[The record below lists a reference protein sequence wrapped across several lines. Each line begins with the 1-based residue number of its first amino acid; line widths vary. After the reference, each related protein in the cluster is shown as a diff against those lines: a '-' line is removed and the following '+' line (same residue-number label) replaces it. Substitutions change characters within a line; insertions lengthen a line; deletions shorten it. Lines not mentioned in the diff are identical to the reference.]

1 MSGVEGVAVTDVDRR
16 WVRRG
21 GLLELPGNRR
31 LVWSMAEGSRGR
43 RWRGVS
49 THGDGRMEAA
59 LLVETAPGGTLS
71 RLELATGE
79 GLLTLHPGGDPVRL
93 HGNVVRPGGVDHVSL
108 PWSPAHLLLVGV
120 SPITAAIGVAGAAA
134 CIGVGEGSSVA
145 VVEAG
150 IDLRL
155 RLATWRVA
163 RVGERRWR
171 LLAADGGA
179 SLVLE
184 LDGDGL
190 PTAPEAA
197 SWPLEL
203 DTSGR

>member
-1 MSGVEGVAVTDVDRR
+1 MTDAGAPR
-16 WVRRG
+16 VRRG
-21 GLLELPGNRR
+21 GLLGLPGNRR

-59 LLVETAPGGTLS
+59 LLVETAPGGALS
-71 RLELATGE
+71 RLELTTGE
-79 GLLTLHPGGDPVRL
+79 GLLTLHPAGDPVRL

-108 PWSPAHLLLVGV
+108 PWSPAHLLLVGA

-171 LLAADGGA
+171 LLAADGGP

-184 LDGDGL
+184 LDDEGL
-190 PTAPEAA
+190 PTALDAA

-203 DTSGR
+203 DASGR